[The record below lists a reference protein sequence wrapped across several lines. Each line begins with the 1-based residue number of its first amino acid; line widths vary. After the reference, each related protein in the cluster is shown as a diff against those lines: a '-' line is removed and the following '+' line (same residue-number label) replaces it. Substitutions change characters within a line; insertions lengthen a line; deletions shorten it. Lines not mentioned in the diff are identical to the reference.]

1 MMPTPS
7 LFTPDEN
14 RPNALH
20 DRAADNIRFIRDTM
34 ASAGAF
40 TSVSG
45 VGMIGAGAMGIVA
58 AGLNIWSPIDSSPR
72 RWLAVWLAAACC
84 AVFISAITIRAKA
97 ARTHQ
102 SLSTGP
108 ARRFALA
115 FAPALVAG
123 AVMTVAL
130 ASRGQFALL
139 APMWLVL
146 YGAAVTSGG
155 AFSVRPVPAMG
166 VAFLVLGAACFLA
179 PLAWQPAFLAAG
191 FGGLHLLFGVL
202 ITRQHGG

>member
-1 MMPTPS
+1 
-7 LFTPDEN
+7 
-14 RPNALH
+14 
-20 DRAADNIRFIRDTM
+20 M

>member
-1 MMPTPS
+1 MTP
-7 LFTPDEN
+7 
-14 RPNALH
+14 RPRLASQASDDAPALH

-34 ASAGAF
+34 ASASAF

-58 AGLNIWSPIDSSPR
+58 AGLSVWSPIDRTPR

-97 ARTHQ
+97 ARTRQ
-102 SLSTGP
+102 SLSAGP

-115 FAPALVAG
+115 FAPPLIAG

-155 AFSVRPVPAMG
+155 AFSVRPVPVMG

-179 PLAWQPAFLAAG
+179 PPAWQPAFLIAG
-191 FGGLHLLFGVL
+191 FGGLHLIFGVL
-202 ITRQHGG
+202 ITRQYGG

>member
-1 MMPTPS
+1 MTQ
-7 LFTPDEN
+7 
-14 RPNALH
+14 RPLLVAQASQEAPALH

-34 ASAGAF
+34 ARAGAF

-58 AGLNIWSPIDSSPR
+58 AALGVWSPIDRTPR

-84 AVFISAITIRAKA
+84 AVFISSITIRAKA

-102 SLSTGP
+102 SLSAGP

-115 FAPALVAG
+115 FAPPLIAG
-123 AVMTVAL
+123 AILTVAL
-130 ASRGQFALL
+130 ASRGHFTLL
-139 APMWLVL
+139 APVWLVL

-155 AFSVRPVPAMG
+155 AFSVRPVPIMG
-166 VAFLVLGAACFLA
+166 IAFLALGAVCFLA

-191 FGGLHLLFGVL
+191 FGGLHLIFGVL
-202 ITRQHGG
+202 IMRQHGG

>member
-1 MMPTPS
+1 MTQ
-7 LFTPDEN
+7 
-14 RPNALH
+14 RPLLASQAAQESPALH

-34 ASAGAF
+34 ARAGAF

-58 AGLNIWSPIDSSPR
+58 AGLGVWSPIDRTPR

-84 AVFISAITIRAKA
+84 AVFLSSITIRAKA
-97 ARTHQ
+97 ARSHQ
-102 SLSTGP
+102 SLSAGP

-115 FAPALVAG
+115 FAPPLVAG
-123 AVMTVAL
+123 AVMTVAF

-155 AFSVRPVPAMG
+155 AFSVRPVPVMG
-166 VAFLVLGAACFLA
+166 VAFLALGAACFLA
-179 PLAWQPAFLAAG
+179 PPAWQPAFLIAG
-191 FGGLHLLFGVL
+191 FGGLHLIFGVL
-202 ITRQHGG
+202 IARQYGG

>member
-1 MMPTPS
+1 MTQRPLLASQASQEAPS
-7 LFTPDEN
+7 
-14 RPNALH
+14 LH

-58 AGLNIWSPIDSSPR
+58 AGLGGWSPIDRTPR

-84 AVFISAITIRAKA
+84 AVFISSITMRAKA
-97 ARTHQ
+97 ARSHQ
-102 SLSTGP
+102 SLSAGP

-115 FAPALVAG
+115 FAPPLVAG
-123 AVMTVAL
+123 AVMTVAF

-155 AFSVRPVPAMG
+155 AFSVRPVPVMG

-179 PLAWQPAFLAAG
+179 PPAWQPAFLAAG
-191 FGGLHLLFGVL
+191 FGGLHLIFGVL
-202 ITRQHGG
+202 ITRQYGG

>member
-7 LFTPDEN
+7 LFMLDEN
-14 RPNALH
+14 KPNALH
-20 DRAADNIRFIRDTM
+20 DRAADNIRYIRDTM

-45 VGMIGAGAMGIVA
+45 VGMIGAGAIGIVA
-58 AGLNIWSPIDSSPR
+58 AGLSVWSPIDRSPR

-84 AVFISAITIRAKA
+84 AVFISSITIRAKA

-102 SLSTGP
+102 SLFTGP

-115 FAPALVAG
+115 FAPPLIAG
-123 AVMTVAL
+123 AVMTVAF
-130 ASRGQFALL
+130 ASQGQFAML

-155 AFSVRPVPAMG
+155 AFSVRPVPVMG
-166 VAFLVLGAACFLA
+166 CAFLVLGAACFLA
-179 PLAWQPAFLAAG
+179 SAEWQPAFLAAG
-191 FGGLHLLFGVL
+191 FGGLHLIFGVL
-202 ITRQHGG
+202 ITRQYGG